1 MSTQQ
6 VPVPPVQAPRTTAI
20 QAPGG
25 ATTGR
30 RRRRDSDGPG
40 RQKLSVTLIIGLVLI
55 GLVTAAAIMS
65 FIWTP
70 YDPTQAMPVDR
81 LQGSSPAHL
90 MGTDK
95 YGRDVFSAML
105 YGARITLFVG
115 VISVGIAIL
124 IGTPLGILAGI
135 RGGWIEE
142 VIMRTSDIA
151 LAFPALLLAIMF
163 SAVFGASTLTAMVA
177 IGIATIPGFARVARS
192 GTLQVMST
200 EYILAA
206 RAASQSRF
214 RIALRHVLPNIIGI
228 VVVQSSVSFALA
240 VLAEA
245 GLSFLGLGTPP
256 PTPSWGRMLQES
268 QQFLGTEPMLAVWP
282 GLAIA
287 IAVMGFNLL
296 GDGLRDRFDPKL
308 NGSRS

>member
-6 VPVPPVQAPRTTAI
+6 VPTPPSQAPRTSAI
-20 QAPGG
+20 SAPGN
-25 ATTGR
+25 ASTSTAPTGR
-30 RRRRDSDGPG
+30 RR
-40 RQKLSVTLIIGLVLI
+40 LSATLLIGLILI
-55 GLVTAAAIMS
+55 GLVALAAIVS
-65 FIWTP
+65 FGWTP
-70 YDPTQAMPVDR
+70 YDPTQAMPADR
-81 LQGSSPAHL
+81 LQGSSLDHL

-115 VISVGIAIL
+115 VISVGIAIVV
-124 IGTPLGILAGI
+124 GTPLGILAGI

-142 VIMRTSDIA
+142 VIMRASDIA

-177 IGIATIPGFARVARS
+177 IGIATVPGFARVARS
-192 GTLQVMST
+192 GTLQVMTT
-200 EYILAA
+200 EYVLAA

-214 RIALRHVLPNIIGI
+214 RIALRHVLPNIIGM

-282 GLAIA
+282 GVAIA

-308 NGSRS
+308 NGSRG

>member
-1 MSTQQ
+1 MTANTPST
-6 VPVPPVQAPRTTAI
+6 PPTQAPRTSAVSTAFE
-20 QAPGG
+20 A
-25 ATTGR
+25 ATPKKHLGKWR
-30 RRRRDSDGPG
+30 
-40 RQKLSVTLIIGLVLI
+40 LSPTLIVGLILVGVVTL
-55 GLVTAAAIMS
+55 AAVVS
-65 FIWTP
+65 FVWTP
-70 YDPTQAMPVDR
+70 YDPVQVNAADR
-81 LQGSSPAHL
+81 LLGPTAEHPL
-90 MGTDK
+90 GTDK
-95 YGRDVFSAML
+95 YGRDML
-105 YGARITLFVG
+105 SGILFGARITLFVG

-124 IGTPLGILAGI
+124 IGTPLGIIAGI

-163 SAVFGASTLTAMVA
+163 AAVFGASTLTAMVA
-177 IGIATIPGFARVARS
+177 IGISTVPGFARVARS

-200 EYILAA
+200 EYVLAA

-228 VVVQSSVSFALA
+228 VVVQCSVSFALA

-268 QQFLGTEPMLAVWP
+268 QQFLGTHPELAIFP
-282 GLAIA
+282 GIAIA
-287 IAVMGFNLL
+287 IAVLGFNML
-296 GDGLRDRFDPKL
+296 GDGFRDRFDPKL
-308 NGSRS
+308 NGSHS

>member
-6 VPVPPVQAPRTTAI
+6 VPTPPSQAPRTSAI
-20 QAPGG
+20 SAPGNASTSGVAKPG
-25 ATTGR
+25 AR
-30 RRRRDSDGPG
+30 R
-40 RQKLSVTLIIGLVLI
+40 LSATLLIGLILI
-55 GLVTAAAIMS
+55 GLVALAAIVS
-65 FIWTP
+65 FFWTP
-70 YDPTQAMPVDR
+70 YDPTQAMPADR
-81 LQGSSPAHL
+81 LQGSSLAHL

-115 VISVGIAIL
+115 VISVGIAIV

-142 VIMRTSDIA
+142 IIMRASDIA

-192 GTLQVMST
+192 GTLQVMTT
-200 EYILAA
+200 EYVLAA

-214 RIALRHVLPNIIGI
+214 RIALRHVLPNIIGM

-282 GLAIA
+282 GIAIA

-308 NGSRS
+308 NGSRG

>member
-1 MSTQQ
+1 MTTQNL
-6 VPVPPVQAPRTTAI
+6 PTPPVQAPRTSAI
-20 QAPGG
+20 AAPRPPKKR
-25 ATTGR
+25 TG
-30 RRRRDSDGPG
+30 
-40 RQKLSVTLIIGLVLI
+40 LSPTLLVGLVLVAI
-55 GLVTAAAIMS
+55 VTVAALVS
-65 FIWTP
+65 FVWTP
-70 YDPTQAMPVDR
+70 YDPVQAIAADR
-81 LQGSSPAHL
+81 LQGPSGSHWF
-90 MGTDK
+90 GTDK

-115 VISVGIAIL
+115 IISVGIALL

-163 SAVFGASTLTAMVA
+163 SAVFGASTLTAMIA

-200 EYILAA
+200 EYVLAA

-228 VVVQSSVSFALA
+228 VVVQCSVSFALA

-268 QQFLGTEPMLAVWP
+268 QQFLGTHPLLAIIP
-282 GLAIA
+282 GVAIA

-308 NGSRS
+308 NGSRG

>member
-1 MSTQQ
+1 MTTQNL
-6 VPVPPVQAPRTTAI
+6 PTPPVQAPRTTAI
-20 QAPGG
+20 SAPR
-25 ATTGR
+25 APKKR
-30 RRRRDSDGPG
+30 SR
-40 RQKLSVTLIIGLVLI
+40 LSPTLIVGLVLVAI
-55 GLVTAAAIMS
+55 VTIAALVS
-65 FIWTP
+65 FVWTP
-70 YDPTQAMPVDR
+70 YDPVQAIAADR
-81 LQGSSPAHL
+81 LQGPSGTHWF
-90 MGTDK
+90 GTDK

-115 VISVGIAIL
+115 IISVGIAL
-124 IGTPLGILAGI
+124 LVGTPLGILAGI

-163 SAVFGASTLTAMVA
+163 SAVFGASTLTAMIA

-200 EYILAA
+200 EYVLAA

-214 RIALRHVLPNIIGI
+214 RIALRHVLPNIVGI
-228 VVVQSSVSFALA
+228 VVVQCSVSFALA

-268 QQFLGTEPMLAVWP
+268 QQFLGTHPLLAIIP
-282 GLAIA
+282 GIAIA

-308 NGSRS
+308 NGSRG

>member
-1 MSTQQ
+1 ML
-6 VPVPPVQAPRTTAI
+6 
-20 QAPGG
+20 APGG
-25 ATTGR
+25 TAARASR
-30 RRRRDSDGPG
+30 RR
-40 RQKLSVTLIIGLVLI
+40 LSPTLIIGLVLI
-55 GLVTAAAIMS
+55 GLVAVAALVS
-65 FIWTP
+65 FVWTP
-70 YDPTQAMPVDR
+70 YDPVQADPAAR
-81 LQGSSPAHL
+81 LQGSSLAHL

-115 VISVGIAIL
+115 VISVGIAIV

-142 VIMRTSDIA
+142 VIMRASDIA

-177 IGIATIPGFARVARS
+177 IGIATVPGFARVARS
-192 GTLQVMST
+192 GTLQVMTT
-200 EYILAA
+200 EYVLAA

-214 RIALRHVLPNIIGI
+214 RIAVRHVLPNIVGM

-282 GLAIA
+282 GVAIA

-308 NGSRS
+308 NGSRD

>member
-1 MSTQQ
+1 MTTQN
-6 VPVPPVQAPRTTAI
+6 VPTPPVQAPRTTAI
-20 QAPGG
+20 SAPRAPKKRAG
-25 ATTGR
+25 
-30 RRRRDSDGPG
+30 
-40 RQKLSVTLIIGLVLI
+40 LSPTLIIGLVLVAI
-55 GLVTAAAIMS
+55 VTLAALVS
-65 FIWTP
+65 FVWTP
-70 YDPTQAMPVDR
+70 YDPVQAIAADR
-81 LQGSSPAHL
+81 LQGPSAEHW
-90 MGTDK
+90 MGTDR

-115 VISVGIAIL
+115 IVSVGIAIL

-200 EYILAA
+200 EYVLAA

-214 RIALRHVLPNIIGI
+214 RIALRHVFPNILGI
-228 VVVQSSVSFALA
+228 VVVQCSVSFALA

-268 QQFLGTEPMLAVWP
+268 QQFLGTHPLLAIFP

-308 NGSRS
+308 NGNRG